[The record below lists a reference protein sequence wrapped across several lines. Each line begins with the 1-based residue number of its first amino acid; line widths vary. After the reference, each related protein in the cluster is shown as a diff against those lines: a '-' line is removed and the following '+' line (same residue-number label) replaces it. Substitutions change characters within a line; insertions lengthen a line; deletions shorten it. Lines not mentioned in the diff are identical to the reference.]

1 MEKIIQSFLEN
12 LTTRNLDNLCNLFA
26 ENIDWLI
33 PGDQERAS
41 WLGQRKNKEQI
52 KSFFEELWRNTE
64 PLNANINNIL
74 NKENVAIISGEFQT
88 KMLKTG
94 KIVDSLFF
102 IELTTENNKIVK
114 YRLLE
119 DSFAVSKALTQK

>member
-119 DSFAVSKALTQK
+119 DSFAVSKALTQ

>member
-12 LTTRNLDNLCNLFA
+12 LTTRNLDSLCNLFA
-26 ENIDWLI
+26 ENVDWLI
-33 PGDQERAS
+33 PGDQEKAS
-41 WLGQRKNKEQI
+41 WLGRRKDKEQI
-52 KSFFEELWRNTE
+52 KCFFEELWRNTE
-64 PLNANINNIL
+64 PLSASINNIL

-102 IELTTENNKIVK
+102 IELTTENDKIVK

-119 DSFAVSKALTQK
+119 DSFAVSKALT

>member
-12 LTTRNLDNLCNLFA
+12 LATRNLDNLCNLFA

>member
-12 LTTRNLDNLCNLFA
+12 LATRNLDNLCNLFA

-33 PGDQERAS
+33 HGDQERAS

-52 KSFFEELWRNTE
+52 KNFFEELWRNTE

-74 NKENVAIISGEFQT
+74 NKENDVIISGQLHT
-88 KMLKTG
+88 KMLKTS
-94 KIVDSLFF
+94 KIVD
-102 IELTTENNKIVK
+102 
-114 YRLLE
+114 
-119 DSFAVSKALTQK
+119 

>member
-64 PLNANINNIL
+64 PLNARINNIL
-74 NKENVAIISGEFQT
+74 NTEYDAIIKRESQT
-88 KMLKTG
+88 TILKEW
-94 KIVDSLFF
+94 KIVNSLLFSV
-102 IELTTENNKIVK
+102 LTSENK
-114 YRLLE
+114 
-119 DSFAVSKALTQK
+119 